1 MTTTRR
7 LLQCPVAQPLSFGR
21 PGNAWRPYGAI
32 LLSVICWA
40 GVSRAQ
46 EITWREDYNAARR
59 EAQEKGLPLVLD
71 FGTENCF
78 WCRKLDET
86 TFRDP
91 TVAGLI
97 SQRFI
102 PLRMDARRNA
112 ELTEALHIQSFPTIV
127 LAGSD
132 GKILGTLEGYTEAV
146 RFHEH
151 LERVLQV
158 LSNPEWMTRDC
169 EEAEKAVAASDFAR
183 AVALLKSVVEDG
195 KERPVQIKARQ
206 VLNDLEQQAAGR
218 LAHAKQ
224 LEDGGRITEAMD
236 ALTELL
242 KNYAG
247 TQASTEGGRALNE
260 LAAKPEVK
268 AQMRTR
274 RARELLA
281 QARED
286 YRSQQYLWCM
296 ERCETLSASYGDL
309 PEAVEAQQ
317 LAAEIKNNPDW
328 MRQACESLSDR
339 LGVLYLS
346 LAETWIKKGQPHE
359 AVVCLERVIQALPG
373 TRQAEV
379 AQTRLAQLQGQPS
392 RRVDFKKP

>member
-1 MTTTRR
+1 
-7 LLQCPVAQPLSFGR
+7 
-21 PGNAWRPYGAI
+21 
-32 LLSVICWA
+32 
-40 GVSRAQ
+40 
-46 EITWREDYNAARR
+46 
-59 EAQEKGLPLVLD
+59 
-71 FGTENCF
+71 
-78 WCRKLDET
+78 
-86 TFRDP
+86 
-91 TVAGLI
+91 
-97 SQRFI
+97 
-102 PLRMDARRNA
+102 
-112 ELTEALHIQSFPTIV
+112 
-127 LAGSD
+127 
-132 GKILGTLEGYTEAV
+132 
-146 RFHEH
+146 
-151 LERVLQV
+151 
-158 LSNPEWMTRDC
+158 
-169 EEAEKAVAASDFAR
+169 
-183 AVALLKSVVEDG
+183 VEDG
-195 KERPVQIKARQ
+195 KERPVQTKARQ

-224 LEDGGRITEAMD
+224 LEDGGQMTEAMD

-247 TQASTEGGRALNE
+247 TQASTEGGRALNV

-296 ERCETLSASYGDL
+296 DRCEMLSASYGDL
-309 PEAVEAQQ
+309 PEAVEALQ

-359 AVVCLERVIQALPG
+359 AVACLERVIQALPG
-373 TRQAEV
+373 THQAEV

>member
-1 MTTTRR
+1 M
-7 LLQCPVAQPLSFGR
+7 
-21 PGNAWRPYGAI
+21 
-32 LLSVICWA
+32 
-40 GVSRAQ
+40 SRAQ
-46 EITWREDYNAARR
+46 EVTWREDYNAARR
-59 EAQEKGLPLVLD
+59 EAQEKGMPLVLD

-91 TVAGLI
+91 AVAGLI

-127 LAGSD
+127 LAAPD
-132 GKILGTLEGYTEAV
+132 GKILGTLEGFTEAV

-151 LERVLQV
+151 LARVLQV
-158 LSNPEWMTRDC
+158 LSNPEWMTRDV
-169 EEAEKAVAASDFAR
+169 EEAEKAVAASDYAR

-195 KERPVQIKARQ
+195 KERPVQAKARQ

-224 LEDGGRITEAMD
+224 LEDGGQITEAMD

-247 TQASTEGGRALNE
+247 TQASAEGGRALNV

-286 YRSQQYLWCM
+286 YRAQQYFWCLD
-296 ERCETLSASYGDL
+296 RCEMLSASYGDL
-309 PEAVEAQQ
+309 PEAVEALQ
-317 LAAEIKNNPDW
+317 LTAEIKNNPDW

-359 AVVCLERVIQALPG
+359 AVACLERVIQALPG

-392 RRVDFKKP
+392 PRVDFKKP